1 MVGTVVQV
9 ELLQWELRK
18 QFKFSGK
25 TEAIKKKRSVLLCGF
40 SRRLY
45 KGEVR
50 QLMSELRKEKV

>member
-18 QFKFSGK
+18 QFCRD
-25 TEAIKKKRSVLLCGF
+25 KKKSVLLCGF
-40 SRRLY
+40 SRKLY

-50 QLMSELRKEKV
+50 QLMSQLRREKA

>member
-18 QFKFSGK
+18 QFNGK
-25 TEAIKKKRSVLLCGF
+25 NEAIKKKRSVLLYGF

-50 QLMSELRKEKV
+50 QLMSQLRKEKV